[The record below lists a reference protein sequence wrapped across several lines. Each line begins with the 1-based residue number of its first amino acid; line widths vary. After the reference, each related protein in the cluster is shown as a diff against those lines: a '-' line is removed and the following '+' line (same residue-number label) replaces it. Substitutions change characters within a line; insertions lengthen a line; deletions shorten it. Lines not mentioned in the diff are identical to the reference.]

1 VRTTYM
7 AKKEEIEHK
16 WYVLD
21 AAGLPLGRLASEAA
35 RILRGK
41 HKSIYT
47 PHVDTGDHII
57 VINAARVLLTGRK
70 RQQKF
75 YYRHSGYPGGL
86 KKVRYDQLLAK
97 NPERVIYLAVKRMLP
112 SNRLGRSMLKKLK
125 IYAGSGHP
133 HEAQKPEKLEYN
145 PKRVAK

>member
-1 VRTTYM
+1 MRTTYM